1 MELYPIDIAIHLL
14 NIIVLYVLLRLLV
27 WKPVRKFMASR
38 EERIQ
43 AQMAQAEQAQA
54 EAQASQAEYQQKL
67 AEAQATCEQ
76 LMAEGRKQAAASG
89 QKILAQAREEAGRIL
104 EQARADAQE
113 EKARAMDDAKG
124 ELAHLAV
131 ELAGRV
137 LRFDEETKSRIAQGR
152 SDRKGTQAGVL
163 KTARALSSQEQAQVT
178 AQLEELLG
186 CGLNLDCQVDP
197 QLIGGYAA
205 YIGGNVYD
213 FSYASQLAAMK
224 QQLA

>member
-27 WKPVRKFMASR
+27 WKPVRKFMAGR

-43 AQMAQAEQAQA
+43 SQLDAVAKAQAD
-54 EAQASQAEYQQKL
+54 AQASQTEYKQKL
-67 AEAQATCEQ
+67 AAAQTTCEQ
-76 LMAEGRKQAAASG
+76 LMAEGRKQAAVSG
-89 QKILAQAREEAGRIL
+89 QKILAQAQEEAGRIL
-104 EQARADAQE
+104 QQAQADAQA
-113 EKARAMDDAKG
+113 EKVRAMDDAKG

-152 SDRKGTQAGVL
+152 SDRKGTRDGVL
-163 KTARALSSQEQAQVT
+163 KTAHALTSQEQAQVT

-186 CGLNLDCQVDP
+186 CGLNLDYQVDP

>member
-27 WKPVRKFMASR
+27 WKPVRKFMANR

-43 AQMAQAEQAQA
+43 SQLDQAKKAQA
-54 EAQASQAEYQQKL
+54 EAQASEAEYKQKL
-67 AEAQATCEQ
+67 AAAQATCEQ
-76 LMAEGRKQAAASG
+76 LMAEGRKQAAVSS
-89 QKILAQAREEAGRIL
+89 QKILAQAQEEADRIL
-104 EQARADAQE
+104 EKAHTDAQE
-113 EKARAMDDAKG
+113 EKVRAMDDAKG

-137 LRFDEETKSRIAQGR
+137 LRFDEETKARIAQGR
-152 SDRKGTQAGVL
+152 SDRKGMRQGVL
-163 KTARALSSQEQAQVT
+163 KTAKALSSQEQAQVT

-186 CGLNLDCQVDP
+186 CGLSLQYQVDP